1 MVLLMFEIYESR
13 KVVSCRPDGCQ
24 DFVLQEARSM
34 IGRSDNAKETTS
46 RTLLSPQDFVSLLHF
61 PYPMKFF
68 ASLVNAIK
76 IGSFSNDG
84 NGQNEKDAGIM
95 VVCTCGTGIDLML

>member
-1 MVLLMFEIYESR
+1 
-13 KVVSCRPDGCQ
+13 
-24 DFVLQEARSM
+24 
-34 IGRSDNAKETTS
+34 
-46 RTLLSPQDFVSLLHF
+46 
-61 PYPMKFF
+61 MKFF